1 MSIEEKYKKKNLN
14 VQQHIRLEMENI
26 KKGLSK
32 KNLFQLSA
40 ILEELE
46 KQRAQNRINRVNGVS
61 TSFPPDMGRIA
72 IDRTSASICTALYLG
87 YAADMYSKYDLANHL
102 GIKLDKVDVFLK
114 EAGTWSN

>member
-1 MSIEEKYKKKNLN
+1 MSIEEKYKKKNVN

-46 KQRAQNRINRVNGVS
+46 KTLDNKWLLLSYPRIIVDS
-61 TSFPPDMGRIA
+61 WDYQ
-72 IDRTSASICTALYLG
+72 DKLG
-87 YAADMYSKYDLANHL
+87 MELLDLAEL
-102 GIKLDKVDVFLK
+102 YKRWK
-114 EAGTWSN
+114 

>member
-1 MSIEEKYKKKNLN
+1 MSIEQKYNKKNVN

-46 KQRAQNRINRVNGVS
+46 KTLDNKCLLLSYPRIIVDS
-61 TSFPPDMGRIA
+61 WDYQ
-72 IDRTSASICTALYLG
+72 DKLG
-87 YAADMYSKYDLANHL
+87 MELLDLAEL
-102 GIKLDKVDVFLK
+102 YKRWK
-114 EAGTWSN
+114 